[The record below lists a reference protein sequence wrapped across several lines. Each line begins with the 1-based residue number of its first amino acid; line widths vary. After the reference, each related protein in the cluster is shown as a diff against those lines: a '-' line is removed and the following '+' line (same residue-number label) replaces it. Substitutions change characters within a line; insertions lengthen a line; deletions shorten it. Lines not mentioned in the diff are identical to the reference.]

1 MAVNKEIRENL
12 PEDAVVFDNY
22 AYDNSIIGVTLDN
35 RVVYSYNKMIKELMT
50 DEGMSDIEAMEWIDY
65 NTVRAI
71 PYFGEG
77 APIICEDLMI

>member
-1 MAVNKEIRENL
+1 MAINETIRENL
-12 PEDAVVFDNY
+12 PTGSIILDNY
-22 AYDNSIIGVTLDN
+22 AYDNSIIGVSTDG
-35 RVVYSYNKMIKELMT
+35 RVVYSYSKMIKELMD
-50 DEGMSDIEAMEWIDY
+50 DEGLSEIDAMEWIDY